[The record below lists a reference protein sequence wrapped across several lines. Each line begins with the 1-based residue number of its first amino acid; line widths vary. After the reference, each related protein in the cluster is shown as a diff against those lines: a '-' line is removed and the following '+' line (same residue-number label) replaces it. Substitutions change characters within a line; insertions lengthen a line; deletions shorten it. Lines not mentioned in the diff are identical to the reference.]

1 MRRRHIADAPLICWS
16 YLNQKAGKFMKCYIQ
31 SEAVRLTGKGWEIR
45 HYLRGVAATA
55 PCHMTLADW
64 LDRRTPVKPAL
75 VPATK

>member
-1 MRRRHIADAPLICWS
+1 
-16 YLNQKAGKFMKCYIQ
+16 MKCYIQ